1 MEDINIK
8 EMYKLLY
15 EALGKKED
23 GLKVL
28 LRPKFEIYLKKDF
41 MEQNR
46 EKFLAGV
53 KNLNNALR
61 VHNPGKT
68 LREGLSYIN
77 IAGCP
82 GYHLEQRETLIL
94 IAVGKVLGFWDI
106 WPDPENKSGAFEIG
120 TSGIFPMTTGLKVNI

>member
-1 MEDINIK
+1 MKTSIE

-15 EALGKKED
+15 EALVEKED

-28 LRPKFEIYLKKDF
+28 LRPKLEIYLKKDF
-41 MEQNR
+41 VEQNR

-61 VHNPGKT
+61 VHDPEKT
-68 LREGLSYIN
+68 LKEGLSYIS

-82 GYHLEQRETLIL
+82 DYHLEQREALIL
-94 IAVGKVLGFWDI
+94 IAVGKSLGFWDI
-106 WPDPENKSGAFEIG
+106 FPDPEKMPELFEADRIG
-120 TSGIFPMTTGLKVNI
+120 MFPMTTEMKIEI